1 VAYLIAEVIFEQFLI
16 CIVCVNIANKEA
28 QWMFSQISHYGLA
41 ATYRDVFHAATG
53 NALAPCN
60 VTDHLIPKMVG
71 LKRKFQKVYLG

>member
-16 CIVCVNIANKEA
+16 CIACVNIANKEV
-28 QWMFSQISHYGLA
+28 QWILSHYRLA

-60 VTDHLIPKMVG
+60 VTGHFKHQASLEQPRDFVRTFL
-71 LKRKFQKVYLG
+71 